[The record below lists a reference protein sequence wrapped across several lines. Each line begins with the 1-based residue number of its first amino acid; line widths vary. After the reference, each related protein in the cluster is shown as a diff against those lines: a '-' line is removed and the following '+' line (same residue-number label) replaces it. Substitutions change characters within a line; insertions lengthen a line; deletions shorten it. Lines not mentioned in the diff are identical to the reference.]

1 MTDLAQRE
9 PRLARTPISAALL
22 PRASYEALAPRSK
35 TATTAV
41 LLDQPLPRY
50 LDLLRLAMP
59 ERRKIGVLLGPE
71 SSPLAAP
78 LAKAAAARGLQLVT
92 AQVATDQPDLYPAL
106 RTVLGDAEVLLAL
119 PDTHIYNAGSLQN
132 ILITTYRQRVPMVA
146 FSAAYLKAGATLAL
160 YVSPAQAASQAATVA
175 RGILAG
181 RSLPPPQLA
190 SEFSVGINERVAH
203 SLGLNPE
210 AAEALGELIAAAQGL
225 DLVGY
230 TRNPEEAMNAVN
242 EGYSMSFIMNPPT
255 VEDMRQIALG
265 GEKMPQKSTFYYPK
279 ILSGLVV
286 WSLADFE
293 A

>member
-1 MTDLAQRE
+1 LVWVALSDPGGAYAEAAAVLAEELGQGGLRPELRVAPWQELPGAPARPPQLIVSIGAAAFRGMTELVQRE
-9 PRLARTPISAALL
+9 SSLARTPVIAALL
-22 PRASYEALAPRSK
+22 PRASYEALAPRGK

-78 LAKAAAARGLQLVT
+78 LAKAATARGLQLVT
-92 AQVATDQPDLYPAL
+92 AQVAADQQDLYPAL

-119 PDTHIYNAGSLQN
+119 PDARIYNAGSLQN

-160 YVSPAQAASQAATVA
+160 YASPAQAARQAAAMV
-175 RGILAG
+175 RSFLAG
-181 RSLPPPQLA
+181 RGLPPPQLA

-210 AAEALGELIAAAQGL
+210 AAEALADALRRQ
-225 DLVGY
+225 
-230 TRNPEEAMNAVN
+230 EA
-242 EGYSMSFIMNPPT
+242 G
-255 VEDMRQIALG
+255 R
-265 GEKMPQKSTFYYPK
+265 
-279 ILSGLVV
+279 
-286 WSLADFE
+286 
-293 A
+293 